1 MASHVDGLKG
11 PDLAEGI
18 PFASLRDGDPVE
30 GHVSGEPVLLVRR
43 GDNLFAVGAKCTH
56 YGAPLADGIVV
67 GDTVRCPWHHAC
79 FSLRSGEA
87 LAAPAFDPL
96 ARWSVERRGD
106 LIVVGR
112 KLETVSARPARA
124 HRENRDHPR
133 RIIIVGG
140 GAAGFA
146 CAEMLRR
153 QGFDGELTMLSAD
166 DAPPCDRPNLSKD
179 YLAGE
184 APEKWIPLKRPE
196 FYIENCIDLQLQ
208 TAVARIDVAGRRAV
222 IEDGRTYLF
231 DRLLIATGAEP
242 MRLSV
247 PGADQPH
254 VHTLRSFGDSRAI
267 IERAKGAKKAV
278 VLGAGF
284 IGLEVAGALRARG
297 LEVHVVAPDEHPME
311 KVLGP
316 EFGAFVQSLHEHHGV
331 RFHLREAAARIA
343 AGKVI
348 LKGGAV
354 LEADLVVVGIG
365 VRPRTD
371 VAERSGLVVDRGVVV
386 DKRLETSAPG
396 IFAAGDIARWP
407 DARTG
412 ESMRVEHW
420 VVAQRQGQ
428 AVAVNMLGGR
438 EPFSAVPFFWSRH
451 YDVSINYVGHA
462 GAWDSIVIEGSIA
475 ARDCL
480 VRYVRGDKTVAV
492 ASIGREAE
500 TLRWEAL
507 MERAGER
514 PRERALPL
522 ATV

>member
-1 MASHVDGLKG
+1 MQAVTLERRQSAVWRGSFSRTSRCLGSEIPMAAGRSSGRSGGAVRSAPSTRERHGFRRIQAVRPNSLRASINGRVPMASHVDGLKG

-184 APEKWIPLKRPE
+184 
-196 FYIENCIDLQLQ
+196 D
-208 TAVARIDVAGRRAV
+208 
-222 IEDGRTYLF
+222 
-231 DRLLIATGAEP
+231 
-242 MRLSV
+242 
-247 PGADQPH
+247 
-254 VHTLRSFGDSRAI
+254 
-267 IERAKGAKKAV
+267 
-278 VLGAGF
+278 
-284 IGLEVAGALRARG
+284 
-297 LEVHVVAPDEHPME
+297 
-311 KVLGP
+311 
-316 EFGAFVQSLHEHHGV
+316 
-331 RFHLREAAARIA
+331 
-343 AGKVI
+343 
-348 LKGGAV
+348 
-354 LEADLVVVGIG
+354 
-365 VRPRTD
+365 
-371 VAERSGLVVDRGVVV
+371 
-386 DKRLETSAPG
+386 
-396 IFAAGDIARWP
+396 
-407 DARTG
+407 
-412 ESMRVEHW
+412 
-420 VVAQRQGQ
+420 
-428 AVAVNMLGGR
+428 
-438 EPFSAVPFFWSRH
+438 
-451 YDVSINYVGHA
+451 
-462 GAWDSIVIEGSIA
+462 
-475 ARDCL
+475 
-480 VRYVRGDKTVAV
+480 
-492 ASIGREAE
+492 
-500 TLRWEAL
+500 
-507 MERAGER
+507 
-514 PRERALPL
+514 
-522 ATV
+522 